1 MEKEFDKF
9 FMDNQN
15 LLFRIVNSY
24 VKDREIAKDIVVET
38 MYIVY
43 EKWEK
48 VIKMN
53 NAIAYAVRVAIN
65 KAKRVLLSNK
75 VKSIFFSNIEND
87 IESTIKIED
96 DAIDREKAEW
106 LNKAI
111 NELNEGERNVI
122 LLREMEMLKFEEIAD
137 ILSLNIST
145 VKTLYRRGKLK
156 ILKRWEEEN
165 EKFKM

>member
-15 LLFRIVNSY
+15 LLFRIVNGY
-24 VKDREIAKDIVVET
+24 VKDREVAKDIVVET

-48 VIKMN
+48 VIKMD
-53 NAIAYAVRVAIN
+53 NAVAYAVRVAVN
-65 KAKRVLLSNK
+65 RAKRFLLSNK

-87 IESTIKIED
+87 IESKMRIED
-96 DAIDREKAEW
+96 EAIDREKIMW
-106 LNKAI
+106 LNKAV
-111 NELNEGERNVI
+111 NDLNENERSVI
-122 LLREMEMLKFEEIAD
+122 LLRETEMLKFEEIAD

-156 ILKRWEEEN
+156 ILKKWEEEN

>member
-43 EKWEK
+43 EKWNK

-53 NAIAYAVRVAIN
+53 NAIAYAVRIAIN
-65 KAKRVLLSNK
+65 KAKKVLLSNK

-111 NELNEGERNVI
+111 NELNESERNVI

-156 ILKRWEEEN
+156 ILKKWEEEN
-165 EKFKM
+165 EKFEV